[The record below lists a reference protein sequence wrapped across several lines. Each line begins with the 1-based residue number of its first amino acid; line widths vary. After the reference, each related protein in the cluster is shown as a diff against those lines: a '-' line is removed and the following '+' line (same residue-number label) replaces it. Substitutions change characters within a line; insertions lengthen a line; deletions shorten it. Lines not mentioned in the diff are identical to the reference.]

1 VSATAPTAPTPPA
14 AADVATSAAALALV
28 GRLRANLT
36 SVIRG
41 KEREVDRLITAFLA
55 GGNVLL
61 TDVPGVGK
69 TTLAKAVAA
78 SFRGV
83 FHRVQFTPDLLP
95 ADVTG
100 GAIYDPRSGTFSFRR
115 GPVFA
120 NVLLADEVNRASP
133 RTQSALLEAMAEGQ
147 VSVEG
152 EAYQLPRPFWVI
164 ATQNPVEHHGTY
176 PLPEAQ
182 LDRFSVELAMGYP
195 SPEEEL
201 RVLSAHDQ
209 GSPLERLQPV
219 TTPEE
224 VLAVQ
229 ERVRRTHVDE
239 DVGRYIV
246 RLLERTRKEPRVALG
261 VSPRGGIALYRMAQ
275 AHAVQAG
282 REAVQP
288 DDVQAVAVQT
298 LAHRLVLETKARYS
312 GTSKTTLVRELLDS
326 TPVPT

>member
-14 AADVATSAAALALV
+14 TADVATSAAALALV

-78 SFRGV
+78 SFSGV

-152 EAYQLPRPFWVI
+152 EAYMLPRPFWVI

-209 GSPLERLQPV
+209 GSPLDRLQPV

-282 REAVQP
+282 RDAVQP

>member
-1 VSATAPTAPTPPA
+1 MSATAPA
-14 AADVATSAAALALV
+14 ATGVEVATSAAALALV

-41 KEREVDRLITAFLA
+41 KEREVDRVITAFLA

-69 TTLAKAVAA
+69 TTLARAVAA

-147 VSVEG
+147 VTVEG
-152 EAYQLPRPFWVI
+152 EAHPLPRPFWVI

-182 LDRFSVELAMGYP
+182 LDRFTVELAMGYP
-195 SPEEEL
+195 APEEEL

-209 GSPLERLQPV
+209 GSPLDRVSPV

-246 RLLERTRKEPRVALG
+246 RLVERTRKEPRVALG

-312 GTSKTTLVRELLDS
+312 GTSKTTLVKELLDS

>member
-1 VSATAPTAPTPPA
+1 VSASAPVAEGGVEAATAQ
-14 AADVATSAAALALV
+14 AALELV
-28 GRLRANLT
+28 RRLRANLT

-41 KEREVDRLITAFLA
+41 KEREVDKVITAFLA

-69 TTLAKAVAA
+69 TTLARAVAA

-100 GAIYDPRSGTFSFRR
+100 GAIYDPRAGTFSFRR

-147 VSVEG
+147 VTVEG
-152 EAYQLPRPFWVI
+152 EAHPLPRPFWVI

-182 LDRFSVELAMGYP
+182 LDRFTVELAMGYP

-201 RVLSAHDQ
+201 RVLSAHDH
-209 GSPLERLQPV
+209 GSPLDRLAPV

-246 RLLERTRKEPRVALG
+246 RLMERTRKEPRVALG

-275 AHAVQAG
+275 AHAVQSG
-282 REAVQP
+282 RDAVQP

-312 GTSKTTLVRELLDS
+312 GTSKTTLVKELLDS